1 MKSKRFMQSVVA
13 LVLFAFATTAL
24 AGGGHNSLNNGV
36 KAVPVFGKMS
46 GEVTF
51 IPFFPQFP
59 GDTGPCEGYNFLQ
72 DPATGEIIP
81 GSSIQTLST
90 TKGQL
95 ARIGRLT
102 LDTTHCAQYTSDGNS
117 EAKAGPAAFMTET
130 GDMLYGT
137 YEAVPLSP
145 PVLPIG
151 GLIIQEGVTDII
163 GGTGI
168 FAGASG
174 KLTFR
179 VYVVFE
185 GFDDWVWPLEYVIS
199 GLVHVPE

>member
-24 AGGGHNSLNNGV
+24 ASGGHNSLISGV

-81 GSSIQTLST
+81 GSSIQTLSA

-117 EAKAGPAAFMTET
+117 EAKAGTAAFMTEHIAAFA
-130 GDMLYGT
+130 GLASARRCIYDRRCSNG
-137 YEAVPLSP
+137 
-145 PVLPIG
+145 VL
-151 GLIIQEGVTDII
+151 VAH
-163 GGTGI
+163 GTG
-168 FAGASG
+168 
-174 KLTFR
+174 
-179 VYVVFE
+179 
-185 GFDDWVWPLEYVIS
+185 
-199 GLVHVPE
+199 